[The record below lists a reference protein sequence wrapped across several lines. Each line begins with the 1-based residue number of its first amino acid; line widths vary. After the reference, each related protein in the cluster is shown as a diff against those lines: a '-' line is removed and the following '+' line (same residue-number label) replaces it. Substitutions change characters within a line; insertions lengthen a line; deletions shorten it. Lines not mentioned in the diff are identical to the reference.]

1 MIKLLGTDHETW
13 TIKDVGSTY
22 DGEALYDLSGPL
34 FTAEDLIALAA
45 FLLRREGRLEAD
57 RDIRVLVEQFT
68 RGHDFTEIEE
78 ETP

>member
-13 TIKDVGSTY
+13 TIEAVDATS

-78 ETP
+78 